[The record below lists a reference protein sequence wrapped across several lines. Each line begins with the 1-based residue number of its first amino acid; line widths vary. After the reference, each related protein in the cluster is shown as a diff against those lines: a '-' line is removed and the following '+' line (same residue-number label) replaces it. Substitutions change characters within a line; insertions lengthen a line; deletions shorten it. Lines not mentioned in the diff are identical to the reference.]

1 MMRLFARRAT
11 VVVAALALGGLTI
24 AACGSSPSGTGSST
38 STTPGGSSTSTTEQ
52 TVLPGAF
59 GTLPGPGTGTP
70 EMGSGVVTIA
80 EQPGAGPTWIFP
92 VTPASHA
99 SVFTAYDFQ
108 NYMWRPLWWS
118 PMGATPAIDYTQSIA
133 QKPVFSDNNK
143 TVTITLNPNWK
154 WSDGQP
160 VTSKDVEF
168 FIDLVEAAVKTSS
181 TDYSNY
187 TPGLFPDFI
196 TSMSTPSTN
205 TIVLTINKTYNQNF
219 LFYDELGLIIPLPSH
234 AWAKTSATSPV
245 LTSFGSDIG
254 AANASELATMK
265 SVFNYISSQ
274 AKTLGTYA
282 SNPLWQTV
290 DGPFKLKSF
299 DASDGANTMVPNL
312 KYSGPVVP
320 HIAELD
326 NVAFTSIAS
335 EFNQL
340 LTGNLT
346 VGFVDF
352 SDLPQVNKLKAEGY
366 TVWGYPDYSF
376 SYIAYNFEDKTGDFD
391 NIIKQLYIREA
402 LAHLQDEP
410 AIISSKG
417 AFDGAAGQAY
427 GPVPAVPPSPFAPA
441 NALTNPYPYSISTAS
456 QLLSSH
462 GWKVVPNGQTTCQSP
477 GTASNECGAG
487 IPAGTPLSWNLIYG
501 NSPPVIGTQ
510 DEVLAS
516 AAKQVGI
523 NISLTS
529 DTFNYII
536 GNLSDASNPTNSNKW
551 AMQDFGGFTDSLYPT
566 TNELF
571 NQGGSYN
578 IGGYNDPV
586 ANQDILNSVNSL
598 DNTAVQTE
606 ISYITAQQ
614 PGLFQPNA
622 DLIFAY
628 KNTLHGLPAS
638 FASASQYQYSPE
650 YWYFTS

>member
-11 VVVAALALGGLTI
+11 VVVAALALGGMTI
-24 AACGSSPSGTGSST
+24 AACGSSSPTT
-38 STTPGGSSTSTTEQ
+38 ATTTPGGSTTQTTAPNQ

-59 GTLPGPGTGTP
+59 GTLPGPAASP
-70 EMGSGVVTIA
+70 EMGTGVVSIA

-92 VTPASHA
+92 VTPASDS

-118 PMGATPAIDYTQSIA
+118 PKGATPAIDYTQSIA
-133 QKPVFSDNNK
+133 MQPVFSNSNK

-160 VTSKDVEF
+160 VTAQDVEF
-168 FIDLVEAAVKTSS
+168 FIDLVEAGVQISPAN
-181 TDYSNY
+181 YGNY

-196 TSMSTPSTN
+196 TSMSTPSADTL
-205 TIVLTINKTYNQNF
+205 VLGIKKTYNQNF
-219 LFYDELGLIIPLPSH
+219 LFYDELGLLYALPAH
-234 AWAKTSATSPV
+234 AWAKTSATSAA

-254 AANASELATMK
+254 SSAAEKAELTTFKAIY
-265 SVFNYISSQ
+265 NYIAGQ

-282 SNPLWQTV
+282 TNPLWQVV
-290 DGPFKLKSF
+290 DGPFKLKTF
-299 DASDGANTMVPNL
+299 DASDGGNTMVPNL

-326 NVAFTSIAS
+326 NVAFTSISA

-352 SDLPQVNKLKAEGY
+352 SDLPQVNKLKSDGY

-376 SYIAYNFEDKTGDFD
+376 SYAAYNFLDKTGDFN
-391 NIIKQLYIREA
+391 NIIAQLYIRQA

-410 AIISSKG
+410 AVISSPG

-427 GPVPAVPPSPFAPA
+427 GPVPAVPPSPFAPSD
-441 NALTNPYPYSISTAS
+441 ALTNPYPYSISTAS

-462 GWKVVPNGQTTCQSP
+462 GWTVVPNGQTTCTKP
-477 GTASNECGAG
+477 GTASDECGAG
-487 IPAGTPLSWNLIYG
+487 IPAGTALSWNLYYS

-516 AAKQVGI
+516 AAKQIGI
-523 NISLTS
+523 NIKLQS

-536 GNLSDASNPTNSNKW
+536 GNLSDVSNPDNSQKW

-571 NQGGSYN
+571 NQGGSYD

-586 ANQDILNSVNSL
+586 ANQDILNSVNSV

-628 KNTLHGLPAS
+628 KNTLHGPSAS